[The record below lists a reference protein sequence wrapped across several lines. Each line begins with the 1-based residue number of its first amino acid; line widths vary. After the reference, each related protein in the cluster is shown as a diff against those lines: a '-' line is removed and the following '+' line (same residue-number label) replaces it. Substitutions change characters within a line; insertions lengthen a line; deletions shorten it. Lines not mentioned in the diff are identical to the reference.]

1 MEFDESVVRCFY
13 EKQEQL
19 FGKKLLG
26 SLAEAEDFLEECMA
40 VVVESPREVW
50 DYFEEAGIDTEAADE
65 EGILEAQEVFAVGD
79 GKYLIVEG

>member
-1 MEFDESVVRCFY
+1 MGFDESVVHCFY

-26 SLAEAEDFLEECMA
+26 SLEEAEDFLEECMA